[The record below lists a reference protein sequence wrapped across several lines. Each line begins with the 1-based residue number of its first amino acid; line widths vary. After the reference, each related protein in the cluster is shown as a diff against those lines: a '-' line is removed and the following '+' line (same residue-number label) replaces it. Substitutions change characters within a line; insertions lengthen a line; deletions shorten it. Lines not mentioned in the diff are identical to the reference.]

1 MMSTKENE
9 APKAA
14 QGKKL
19 TGFDIWK
26 KENEADLRSQFEGD
40 DSEFATHI
48 VTHFRKNVTKE
59 DKQRYKEMADSQSLV
74 IDL

>member
-1 MMSTKENE
+1 MDSRNNISVFCHVSK
-9 APKAA
+9 
-14 QGKKL
+14 Q
-19 TGFDIWK
+19 WK